1 MNGYFQKLFEDVHH
15 LESVDERIEKLS
27 GVRFDS
33 PADSC
38 LFQMLYLTQGGEKEM
53 QARWKELEDYILER
67 ENLPVERENSV
78 RDVFCNGIKNLYI
91 NMEFLAKPL
100 IKGTLYL
107 SEQMV
112 EARNLGVET
121 ILKGQ
126 LIQDALNILEG
137 SELKVYSKHN
147 GLSGKTL
154 QQAVGAGQI
163 WQISVDG
170 MVVQKEFYQNQD
182 SIGLDSRQAASV
194 LAYIALKNSFMKKA
208 YQEDLGR
215 KLQQSMGT
223 SYMAAENFQKDLD
236 SGSANK
242 WLISLKRDELLDI
255 VSCVKGER
263 KIVQAINMDLR
274 KEVSAD
280 KEKNNEL
287 KRPQV
292 DKERKNSTAFLK

>member
-1 MNGYFQKLFEDVHH
+1 MKGYFQKLFEDVHH

-33 PADSC
+33 PVDSC

-53 QARWKELEDYILER
+53 PARWKELEDYILER

-112 EARNLGVET
+112 EAGNLGVET

-137 SELKVYSKHN
+137 SELKVYSENN

-182 SIGLDSRQAASV
+182 STGLDSRQAASV
-194 LAYIALKNSFMKKA
+194 LAYAALKNSFMKKA
-208 YQEDLGR
+208 YQEDFGR

-223 SYMAAENFQKDLD
+223 SYMAAENFQKDLE
-236 SGSANK
+236 SGAANK

-255 VSCVKGER
+255 VSSVKGER